1 MDRVTL
7 EDVIKQ
13 HIRLPSRANARGF
26 HSILCKVCNDHGR
39 KGARAGFK
47 FEGDAVGYN
56 CFNCGHTAVFD
67 PAENRSMP
75 QKMQEVL
82 TAFGLVEADWQPVLY
97 HLMLEAPTQSKKAE
111 QQSSLEPKKLEMINC
126 AVPLTDDGNEWNSFA
141 IEYLR
146 DKRGVNY
153 TDYPF
158 YIVNELTNHP
168 DCKRW
173 YGRLIIPVY
182 KDNKLVYYQGRD
194 LSDTR
199 PKKYL
204 SPSADRENVLYGYDH
219 IFATTDEPLYVT
231 EGWFDAYH
239 IQGTAVFHHHMTQN
253 QIKWLQRSRR
263 QKVIIPDKRGDGHKL
278 AEQALKLGWSVSY
291 PDIGSCKDVNDAIM
305 KYGKLYTFKTI
316 RDNICSDFEAE
327 SRLPIYCEI
336 TNGK

>member
-1 MDRVTL
+1 MDKVTL
-7 EDVIKQ
+7 EDVIRQ

-26 HSILCKVCNDHGR
+26 FSVLCKVCNDHGR
-39 KGARAGFK
+39 KGKRAGFK
-47 FEGDAVGYN
+47 FDGDAVGYN
-56 CFNCGHTAVFD
+56 CFNCGHASLFD

-75 QKMQEVL
+75 PKMVETL
-82 TAFGLVEADWQPVLY
+82 TAFGLVEADWLPVIFSN
-97 HLMLEAPTQSKKAE
+97 ATNGAQSTKKIDTQS
-111 QQSSLEPKKLEMINC
+111 SIEPRAIELVRG
-126 AVPLTDDGNEWNSFA
+126 AVPLTDDGNEWNSYA

-146 DKRGVNY
+146 EKRGVEY

-158 YIVNELTNHP
+158 YIVNELTDHP

-173 YGRLIIPVY
+173 YGRLIIPIY

-199 PKKYL
+199 AKKYL
-204 SPSADRENVLYGYDH
+204 SPAIDRENVLYGYDQ
-219 IFATTDEPLYVT
+219 IFDHSDEPLYVT

-239 IQGTAVFHHHMTQN
+239 IKGVAVLHHHMSKH

-263 QKVIIPDKRGDGHKL
+263 QKVVIPDKWGDGHKL
-278 AEQALKLGWSVSY
+278 AQQALKLGWSVSC

-305 KYGKLYTFKTI
+305 RYGKLYTFKTL

-327 SRLPIYCEI
+327 LRLSLYCE
-336 TNGK
+336 NYNEQ